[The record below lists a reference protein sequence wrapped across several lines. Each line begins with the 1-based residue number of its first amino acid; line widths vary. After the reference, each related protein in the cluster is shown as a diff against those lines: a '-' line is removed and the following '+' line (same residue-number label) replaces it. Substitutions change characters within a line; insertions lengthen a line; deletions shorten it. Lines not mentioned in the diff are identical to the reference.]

1 MDHYADLLHT
11 LAQQEESLQF
21 ERFDN
26 DAALA
31 VGLWIVEEVRKR
43 GKAVT
48 VNITRN
54 GQILFHHAMTGATPD
69 QADWIRR
76 KNATVQRFCHSSYYM
91 GISYKSRGSTF
102 EDVKYLDDI
111 EYAGHGGAFPLLI
124 RGVGLVGTVSVSGLA
139 QADDHALVVAAL
151 QAQLD
156 AQPGK

>member
-1 MDHYADLLHT
+1 MDHYADLLQT

-48 VNITRN
+48 VNIARN
-54 GQILFHHAMTGATPD
+54 GQILFHHAMTGATAD

-76 KNATVQRFCHSSYYM
+76 KNNTVQRFCRSSYYM

-124 RGVGLVGTVSVSGLA
+124 RGVGLVGTVTVSGLA

-151 QAQLD
+151 QAQLER
-156 AQPGK
+156 